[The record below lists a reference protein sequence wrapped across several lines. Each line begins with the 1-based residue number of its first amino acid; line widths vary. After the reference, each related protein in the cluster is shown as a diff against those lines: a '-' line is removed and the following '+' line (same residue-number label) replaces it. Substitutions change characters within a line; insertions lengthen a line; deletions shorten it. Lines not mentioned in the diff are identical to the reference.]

1 MKLVESMHVIKN
13 ECITKDIYKMIISGN
28 NVKLMSKPGQFVT
41 IKIDNNDSLI
51 LRRPISI
58 CEIDQENN
66 CFTIIYR
73 VVGKGTELL
82 TNKKVGDN
90 IDILG
95 PLGNG
100 FNIDNINKN
109 KITVIVGGGIGIPP
123 LYELAKRLKEQN
135 IRIIIILGFNS
146 YADIFY
152 EKEFKQL
159 SETYISTIDGS
170 YGYKGNALDLIDKKN
185 INFDYI
191 YACGPKGMLKAI
203 DDKYRTTKKG
213 YLSLEEKM
221 ACGIGACTGCV
232 CKIRGKNEYKRVCK
246 DGPIFALGEIEL

>member
-1 MKLVESMHVIKN
+1 MKLVESMQVIKN
-13 ECITKDIYKMIISGN
+13 KCLTRDVYKMIISGE
-28 NVKLMSKPGQFVT
+28 NVRLMNTPGQFVT

-58 CEIDQENN
+58 CEIDKEKN

-73 VVGKGTELL
+73 VVGKGTEILA
-82 TNKKVGDN
+82 NKKAGDT

-100 FNIDNINKN
+100 FSIENIDKN
-109 KITVIVGGGIGIPP
+109 KVVLIAGGGIGIPP
-123 LYELAKRLKEQN
+123 LYELSKKLKKKN
-135 IRIIIILGFNS
+135 IKVITVLGFNS
-146 YADIFY
+146 CQDIFY
-152 EKEFKQL
+152 EKEFNEL
-159 SETYISTIDGS
+159 NETYISTIDGS
-170 YGYKGNALDLIDKKN
+170 YGYKGNVLDLINNKD

-191 YACGPKGMLKAI
+191 YACGPKGMLKSI
-203 DDKYRTTKKG
+203 NNKYQNKKKG
-213 YLSLEEKM
+213 YLSLEERM

-232 CKIRGKNEYKRVCK
+232 CKVMGKDEYKRVCK